1 LAGCGRLLYGL
12 PLEVFQVTALL
23 NTVLGVL
30 RMLVEKVAV
39 ILLTSVDARFNV
51 TFVHDRPMPSLV
63 DV

>member
-1 LAGCGRLLYGL
+1 M